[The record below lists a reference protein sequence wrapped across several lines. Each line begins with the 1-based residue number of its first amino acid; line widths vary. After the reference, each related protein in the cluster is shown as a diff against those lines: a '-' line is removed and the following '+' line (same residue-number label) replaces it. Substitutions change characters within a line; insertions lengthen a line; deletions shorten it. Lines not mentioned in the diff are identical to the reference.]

1 VTRVAKSCAR
11 SEEGGFDPE
20 CVSFLVG
27 VARKFPRFD
36 RPSGSYTLSYDE
48 TRKQK
53 KKKERKTTTTTQS
66 YEQENFLWLHTLSQ
80 HADNTALT

>member
-27 VARKFPRFD
+27 VARKLPRFD

-53 KKKERKTTTTTQS
+53 KEKEKKNNDTIIRARNFFSGYTHTPNTLTTPP
-66 YEQENFLWLHTLSQ
+66 
-80 HADNTALT
+80 